1 MPILFTEEGMET
13 SNNVHIWNPFFLIS
27 VNVEGSVIC
36 ESEVQPL
43 KASSLIVVN
52 DEGSITSVRDVH
64 SKNDFL
70 SFVVNDKGIEILVN
84 EAQPLKEPT
93 PI

>member
-1 MPILFTEEGMET
+1 M
-13 SNNVHIWNPFFLIS
+13 
-27 VNVEGSVIC
+27 
-36 ESEVQPL
+36 QPL